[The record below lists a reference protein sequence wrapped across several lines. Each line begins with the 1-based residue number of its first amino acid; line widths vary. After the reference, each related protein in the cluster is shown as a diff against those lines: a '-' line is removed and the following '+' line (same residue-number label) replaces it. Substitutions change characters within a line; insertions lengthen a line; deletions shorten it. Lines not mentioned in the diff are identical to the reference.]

1 MQGAVPAPHPSASA
15 PLDDDVIRVL
25 RDDGSLDPA
34 TDPKSDPAEV
44 VAIYRAMVRVRAL
57 DERLIA
63 LQRLGR
69 IAFHVGSQGEEGAIL
84 GSAAALRE
92 RDWIFPCYREFGAAL
107 WRGMPLAAYVNHM
120 FGNVGDPIKGRQMPD
135 HYGAKVARFTS
146 ISSPVGTQ
154 ITQAAGF
161 AWAAKIKK
169 DDVATLVYF
178 GEGATSSGEFHN
190 GINFAGVFR
199 APVILFCRN
208 NGWASTLPADKQTA
222 SESFAAKGVAYG
234 VPGVRCDGNDLF
246 AVLKVTRDAIARASR
261 GEGPT
266 LIEALTARM
275 PATRDPK
282 DPVDPGW
289 KKKDP
294 LARVR
299 RHLESRGLWSE
310 AKQRDYEGETFAEI
324 DAAVDAAEALGP
336 PALGTMFDDV
346 YGSPTPQL
354 EEQRAEVL
362 TGPRAQGLAKP

>member
-1 MQGAVPAPHPSASA
+1 V
-15 PLDDDVIRVL
+15 RVL

-34 TDPKSDPAEV
+34 GDPKLDPAEV
-44 VAIYRAMVRVRAL
+44 ALIYRAMVRVRAL

-63 LQRLGR
+63 LQRLGK
-69 IAFHVGSQGEEGAIL
+69 IAFHVGSQGEEAAIL

-92 RDWIFPCYREFGAAL
+92 NDWIFPCYREFGAAL

-120 FGNVGDPIKGRQMPD
+120 FGNSGDPIKGRQMPD
-135 HYGAKVARFTS
+135 HYGAKMARFTS

-199 APVILFCRN
+199 APVLLFCRN
-208 NGWASTLPADKQTA
+208 NGWASSLPADKQTA
-222 SESFAAKGVAYG
+222 SRSFAAKGVAYG
-234 VPGVRCDGNDLF
+234 IPGVRCDGNDLF
-246 AVLKVTRDAIARASR
+246 AVLKVTRDALGRASR

-266 LIEALTARM
+266 LIEALTSRM
-275 PATRDPK
+275 PVTREREAAK
-282 DPVDPGW
+282 EVDGSW
-289 KKKDP
+289 RRKDP

-310 AKQRDYEGETFAEI
+310 AEQRDQERAAVVEI
-324 DAAVDAAEALGP
+324 DAAIQAAEKLAP
-336 PALGTMFDDV
+336 PSLPTMFDDV
-346 YGSPTPQL
+346 FGALTPQL
-354 EEQRAEVL
+354 AEQRAEL
-362 TGPRAQGLAKP
+362 LAAPRAQGLAKP